1 MSLKIEMCI
10 SNVKKNVM
18 WFKEKMR
25 QAHEEAKPKSEIKSS
40 SSWIAEQSACHK
52 QAL

>member
-1 MSLKIEMCI
+1 MQCDLK
-10 SNVKKNVM
+10 N
-18 WFKEKMR
+18 MR